1 MVEVRAHVGRT
12 PPIRRRAIALAL
24 AASALWPAAGCSASS
39 NDLDRIAR
47 GVPLPAGLT
56 FVREDRFTNGGI
68 GGTKQVNLVYK
79 ASGGCDKLRADWTA
93 ALIKAHRR
101 FTIVGT
107 AKDRFVLPNSAA
119 NLAITLNWA
128 GSFTTCEQAA
138 INAEAK

>member
-68 GGTKQVNLVYK
+68 GGTKQVNLVYTEPP
-79 ASGGCDKLRADWTA
+79 GGCDKLRADWTA
-93 ALIKAHRR
+93 ALSKAHRH
-101 FTIVGT
+101 FSIVGT
-107 AKDRFVLPNSAA
+107 ARVRFLLPNSVAD
-119 NLAITLNWA
+119 LAIDLDWDGTQH
-128 GSFTTCEQAA
+128 CEQAA